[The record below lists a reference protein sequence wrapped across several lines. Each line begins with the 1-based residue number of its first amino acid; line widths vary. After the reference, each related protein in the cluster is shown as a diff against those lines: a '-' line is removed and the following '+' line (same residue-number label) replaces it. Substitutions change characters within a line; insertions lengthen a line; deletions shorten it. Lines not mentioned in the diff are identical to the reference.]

1 MLHLTLL
8 LPDSVFERHHRFA
21 GWSAVVMVWIFVCV
35 TDSMDVE
42 GGFTGSGRRLAHA
55 QEFWFAIFI
64 TVL

>member
-1 MLHLTLL
+1 
-8 LPDSVFERHHRFA
+8 
-21 GWSAVVMVWIFVCV
+21 MVWIFVCV